1 MENLS
6 RPLPQTDEAEK
17 AVLGAVL
24 IDNSSIHEVLEIL
37 LPDDFYKDAHRK
49 IFQSMIDLEQKS
61 EPIDVLTL
69 YEFLKSK
76 GNLLEEAGGSAYLT
90 YLTELVPSTVN
101 VSHYARLVKDKSILR
116 NIVLTATDIAQ
127 TGYDDKVDP
136 EQFLDHA
143 EKAILEIAQSKIKP
157 GFSNAREL
165 SQQALELIESLHSKK
180 ELITGIS
187 TGFEKLDS
195 MTSGLQPS
203 DLIIIA
209 ARPGLGKTSF
219 CLNIASNAVLN
230 KGMIVGMFSLEM
242 SKEQLMLRLLSMKSK
257 VNFSNIRSG
266 YIKNDDLEKLVE
278 AAEQYSKSNLFIDD
292 SPALTVIEVRAKAR
306 RQKREHGLDLLIVD
320 YLQLMRGYG
329 RNENRERE
337 IAEISGSL
345 KALAKELYIPVIGI
359 SQLSRQTETRSDRRP
374 QLADLR
380 ESGAIEQDA
389 DVVMFIHRAD
399 AYKKDPEEKDGIAE
413 LIIGKQRN
421 GPVGSVKLAFLE
433 SVGVPSFEN
442 LAPDF
447 DDEEFY

>member
-24 IDNSSIHEVLEIL
+24 IDNNSIHEVLEIL

-49 IFQSMIDLEQKS
+49 IFQSMIDLELKS

-76 GNLLEEAGGSAYLT
+76 GNLLEEVGGSAYLT

-116 NIVLTATDIAQ
+116 NIVLTATEIAQ
-127 TGYDDKVDP
+127 TGYDDNVDP

-157 GFSNAREL
+157 GFYNSREL
-165 SQQALELIESLHSKK
+165 SQQALELIESLHSNK
-180 ELITGIS
+180 ELITGVS

-230 KGMIVGMFSLEM
+230 NGLIVGMFSLEM

-278 AAEQYSKSNLFIDD
+278 AAEHFSRSNLYIDD
-292 SPALTVIEVRAKAR
+292 SPALTVLEVRAKAR

-345 KALAKELYIPVIGI
+345 KALAKELSIPVIGI

-380 ESGAIEQDA
+380 ESGALEQDA

-399 AYKKDPEEKDGIAE
+399 AYRKDPEEKDGIAE
-413 LIIGKQRN
+413 LIVGKQRN

-447 DDEEFY
+447 DEEFY

>member
-6 RPLPQTDEAEK
+6 RPLPQNEEAEK

-24 IDNSSIHEVLEIL
+24 IENSSLHDVQEIL
-37 LPDDFYKDAHRK
+37 ITEDFYKEAHRK
-49 IFQSMIDLEQKS
+49 IFQSMVDLEQKS
-61 EPIDVLTL
+61 QPIDVLTL
-69 YEFLKSK
+69 FEYLKNK
-76 GNLLEEAGGSAYLT
+76 GNLLEEVGGSSYLT

-101 VSHYARLVKDKSILR
+101 VSHYARIVKDKSILR

-127 TGYDDKVDP
+127 TGYEEDVEP
-136 EQFLDHA
+136 EVFLDQA
-143 EKAILEIAQSKIKP
+143 EKAIFEIAQSKIKP
-157 GFSNAREL
+157 GFYNSKEL
-165 SQQALELIESLHSKK
+165 SQQALELIETLHAKK
-180 ELITGIS
+180 ELVTGVS

-203 DLIIIA
+203 DLVIIA

-230 KGMIVGMFSLEM
+230 RGLTVGMFSLEM

-257 VNFSNIRSG
+257 VNFSSIRSG
-266 YIKNDDLEKLVE
+266 YIKNEDLEKLVE
-278 AAEQYSKSNLFIDD
+278 AAENYSKSNLFIDD

-306 RQKREHGLDLLIVD
+306 RQHREQGLDLLIVD
-320 YLQLMRGYG
+320 YLQLMRGHG
-329 RNENRERE
+329 RNDNRERE

-345 KALAKELYIPVIGI
+345 KALAKELKIPIIGI

-389 DVVMFIHRAD
+389 DLVMFIHRAD
-399 AYKKDPEEKDGIAE
+399 AYKKEPEEKDGIAE
-413 LIIGKQRN
+413 IIIGKQRN

-433 SVGVPSFEN
+433 GMGVPSFEN
-442 LAPDF
+442 LAPEYED
-447 DDEEFY
+447 EFY

>member
-1 MENLS
+1 MENIS

-24 IDNSSIHEVLEIL
+24 IDNNSIHDVLEIL

-49 IFQSMIDLEQKS
+49 IFQSMIDIEQKS

-76 GNLLEEAGGSAYLT
+76 GNLLEEVGGSAYLT

-116 NIVLTATDIAQ
+116 NIVLTATEIAQ

-157 GFSNAREL
+157 GFYNSREL

-180 ELITGIS
+180 ELITGVS
-187 TGFEKLDS
+187 TGFEKIDS

-219 CLNIASNAVLN
+219 CLNIALNAVLN
-230 KGMIVGMFSLEM
+230 KNLIVGMFSLEM

-278 AAEQYSKSNLFIDD
+278 AAGHLSKSSLYIDD

-329 RNENRERE
+329 KNENRERE
-337 IAEISGSL
+337 IADISGSL
-345 KALAKELYIPVIGI
+345 KALAKELGIPVIGI

-399 AYKKDPEEKDGIAE
+399 AYRKDPEEKDGIAE

-447 DDEEFY
+447 DEEFY